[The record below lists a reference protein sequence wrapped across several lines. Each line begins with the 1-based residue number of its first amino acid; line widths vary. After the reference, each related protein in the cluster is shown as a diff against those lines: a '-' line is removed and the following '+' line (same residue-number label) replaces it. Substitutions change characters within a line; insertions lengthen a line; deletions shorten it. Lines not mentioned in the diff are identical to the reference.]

1 MFYKAINSGKIV
13 DVFSDTNIVYVRMDG
28 FLQMPLSCGVDE
40 QPFGVLSSDM
50 SAIYAFSET
59 EGYNTIQ
66 LQEFE
71 SQEEYEAI
79 RKALDE
85 TGGSIVEPEPEPDP
99 EEPETIAFVKEKKV
113 SAMSA
118 ACEAAIVT
126 GFSISDDTGEHH
138 YSLQVTDQIM
148 IAQLGL
154 KAQTGADQLPWHADG
169 EACRFYTA
177 AEMIALNAKM
187 EQLITYHQTYFN
199 GLKQY
204 INSLESLEE
213 ISAVEYGMEL
223 PEEFQSEVWLA
234 LMGGG
239 Q

>member
-28 FLQMPLSCGVDE
+28 FLQMPLRCGVDE
-40 QPFGVLSSDM
+40 TPFGVLSSDM

-59 EGYNTIQ
+59 EGYNTIT
-66 LQEFE
+66 LQEFDD
-71 SQEEYEAI
+71 QEEYEAI

-85 TGGSIVEPEPEPDP
+85 TGGSIVEPEPEPEP

-126 GFSISDDTGEHH
+126 GFSISDNSGEHH
-138 YSLQVTDQIM
+138 FSLQVTDQIM

-154 KAQTGADQLPWHADG
+154 KAQTGAGQLPWHADG
-169 EACRFYTA
+169 EACKFYTA
-177 AEMIALNAKM
+177 EEMMAINGRM

-199 GLKQY
+199 SLKQY
-204 INSLESLEE
+204 INSLETLEE
-213 ISAVEYGMEL
+213 ISAVEYGMEI
-223 PEEFQSEVWLA
+223 PAEYQSEVLIA
-234 LMGGG
+234 LTGGG